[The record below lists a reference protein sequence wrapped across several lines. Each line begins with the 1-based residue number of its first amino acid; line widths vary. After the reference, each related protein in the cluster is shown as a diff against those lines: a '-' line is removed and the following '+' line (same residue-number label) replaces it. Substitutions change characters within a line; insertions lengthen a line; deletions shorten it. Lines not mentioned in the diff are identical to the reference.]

1 MDSSDF
7 RHDALILN
15 KKHRCEMCVLTEDEK
30 KQAFNLYVSY
40 VEIGRISESLDV
52 PYSDVESHAL
62 AFGWDIMKSE
72 NTPGLY
78 RFIMR
83 KVMPIITLDD
93 ERINDKF
100 KAKDVINAAR
110 QLDLIQGREQAP
122 RSNERDMKII
132 EGIVNDALNRLIA
145 DGHTRDQVIEAL
157 RGEIDGFDEIM
168 QLPSVADNLKRL
180 K

>member
-1 MDSSDF
+1 MEDEF
-7 RHDALILN
+7 RHDRLKLN
-15 KKHRCEMCVLTEDEK
+15 KQHWCEVCSLDEEEK
-30 KQAFNLYVSY
+30 RQAFSLYISY
-40 VEIGRISESLDV
+40 VEIARIAEAVDV
-52 PYSDVESHAL
+52 RYGDLESHAL
-62 AFGWDIMKSE
+62 AYGWDIMKSE

-78 RFIMR
+78 RYIMR
-83 KVMPIITLDD
+83 KVLPIITLDD

-157 RGEIDGFDEIM
+157 KGEIDGFEEIM